1 RSLRQ
6 GAATAAPNGVQGGTA
21 MADTALFVGFGIPA
35 RGRERQAL
43 AVFNEALQLYGE
55 LQQRGEI
62 ESFEPVLLEPH
73 GGDLGGFILLRG
85 EREALARVRA
95 SDEFM
100 RISVR
105 AGLIVE
111 GFGVVEGWVGE
122 RLQSQMAL
130 YNDQLAELT

>member
-1 RSLRQ
+1 
-6 GAATAAPNGVQGGTA
+6 

-85 EREALARVRA
+85 EREALARVRT

-100 RISVR
+100 RVSVR

-111 GFGVVEGWVGE
+111 GFGVVEGWLGE
-122 RLQSQMAL
+122 RLQTQMAL